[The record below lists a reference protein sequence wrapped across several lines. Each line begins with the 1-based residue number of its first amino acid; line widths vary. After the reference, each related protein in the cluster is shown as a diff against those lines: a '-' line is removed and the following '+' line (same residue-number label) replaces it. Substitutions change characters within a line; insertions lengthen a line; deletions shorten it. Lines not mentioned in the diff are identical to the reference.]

1 MAAAAAGAG
10 GRAGAEL
17 PDTGPGADSGNV
29 SQSQSRASGL
39 GEAEDEDASEASLSA
54 TAAAY
59 SAYLLADRSLF
70 SEQVRGAGPGRAGER
85 AQSPAQGKGRAGAPP
100 LGLDTLPGWGRAGR
114 ALPGAASLR

>member
-1 MAAAAAGAG
+1 MAAVAGAG
-10 GRAGAEL
+10 DRAGAEP
-17 PDTGPGADSGNV
+17 PDACPGADSGNV

-70 SEQVRGAGPGRAGER
+70 SEQVGEGPGRGLPHSSR
-85 AQSPAQGKGRAGAPP
+85 AQGRAALNGSAALWSWTRSWAGAVP
-100 LGLDTLPGWGRAGR
+100 DRT
-114 ALPGAASLR
+114 